1 MSEWK
6 ISTINELYDFASGL
20 SKPRDQFGF
29 GYPFLS
35 FKDVFYNYTLPTQLT
50 QLVNTTE
57 KERVSCSVKEGDVF
71 LTRTSETQEEL
82 GISSVALKDYSN
94 ATFNGFTKRLR
105 PKVKDV
111 INPKFSAYYFR
122 SPMFRALVTSM
133 ASMTTRASLNNEML
147 SRLTISYPSLPEQH
161 AIAEVL
167 SSLDDKIDLLHRNN
181 ITLEE
186 MAETLFR
193 QWFVEGTKEDW
204 DVGSVNTLVNIRSGY
219 PFKSTSFT
227 AHGSFRLITIKNVQD
242 GYLDLSRADYITD
255 VPKKTPD
262 YCLLQTGDILLS
274 LTGNVG
280 RCCLITTDN
289 LLLNQRVAKLEPK
302 NHRDWAFVYFY
313 FRLSSTRRNLEEISK
328 GTAQSNLSPIETGK
342 IELSIPPEFL
352 LSEYSKYVGPML
364 TKILANKTQ
373 IEELSQMRD
382 TILPKLMSGQVRVK
396 A

>member
-1 MSEWK
+1 MNEWVEGKFSDVAEVIMGQSPVGSMCNNKGIGIPLLNGPTEFTSKFPLPVQFTTDARKLSKDGDLLFCVRGSTTGKMNWSNQVFAIGRGLAAIRHKKSEKANPFIKAVLVHSLDEILAGSTGSTFPNVSRTDLENLK
-6 ISTINELYDFASGL
+6 IS
-20 SKPRDQFGF
+20 
-29 GYPFLS
+29 
-35 FKDVFYNYTLPTQLT
+35 LP
-50 QLVNTTE
+50 
-57 KERVSCSVKEGDVF
+57 
-71 LTRTSETQEEL
+71 
-82 GISSVALKDYSN
+82 
-94 ATFNGFTKRLR
+94 
-105 PKVKDV
+105 P
-111 INPKFSAYYFR
+111 
-122 SPMFRALVTSM
+122 
-133 ASMTTRASLNNEML
+133 
-147 SRLTISYPSLPEQH
+147 LPEQQ

-167 SSLDDKIDLLHRNN
+167 SSIDDKIDLLHRNN
-181 ITLEE
+181 KTLEE

-193 QWFVEGTKEDW
+193 QWFVEGAKEDW

-280 RCCLITTDN
+280 RCCLVTTDN

-342 IELSIPPEFL
+342 IELLIPPSYL
-352 LSEYSKYVGPML
+352 LSEYSKYVGPLL